1 MIVNVIISKTYR
13 ELNLYF
19 REPIHKNS
27 IHLVTNSF
35 VTSGLG
41 FIFWVIAARF
51 YGSYELGLASA
62 IVSSMNLLT
71 VLSLL
76 GFNISLIKFLPNSS
90 GKENLINSCFTL
102 DLCAASIISIIF
114 LLGINTFSPEL
125 SFLKEN
131 LIFSIFFIIFTATGV
146 IGLLLNSIFIA
157 NRLSK
162 IVLLKDSIFGIL
174 KIPLTIFAIFLGA
187 FGIFFAWGIALM
199 ISSIIGMGLLF
210 KIIPQY
216 KPRVLI
222 EKELIRDMFHFSF
235 WNYIAHIFSLAPA
248 SILPIMIANVLSA
261 DAAAYFYISWMIANL
276 LFSIPAQS
284 TQSLLAECS
293 NFDQK
298 IKENAEKTLKFILLL
313 IILPIVIIL
322 FMGDKLLL
330 LFGREYSIESFK
342 LLQLLAIS
350 AIPYAIN
357 SLFISIKRVKKETT
371 SVVLIYF
378 IMAFIAL
385 MGSYMLVPFMGII
398 GVGIAWLFGN
408 LVTSTAIVFKVAKDK
423 LGKHLISFEGFVY
436 GRK

>member
-1 MIVNVIISKTYR
+1 MIVNVIILKTYR

-19 REPIHKNS
+19 SEPLLKNS
-27 IHLVTNSF
+27 IHLITNSF
-35 VTSGLG
+35 ATSGLG
-41 FIFWVIAARF
+41 FIFWIIAARF
-51 YGSYELGLASA
+51 YDSYEVGLASA
-62 IVSSMNLLT
+62 IVSSMSLLT

-76 GFNISLIKFLPNSS
+76 GFNISLIKFLPNSN
-90 GKENLINSCFTL
+90 GKEDLINSCFTL
-102 DLCAASIISIIF
+102 DLCVSSIISIIF

-131 LIFSIFFIIFTATGV
+131 LIFSIFYIIFTATGV

-162 IVLLKDSIFGIL
+162 NVLLKDSIFGIS
-174 KIPLTIFAIFLGA
+174 KIPLTMFAIFLGA

-199 ISSIIGMGLLF
+199 ISSIIGMALLF

-216 KPRVLI
+216 KPKIFI
-222 EKELIRDMFHFSF
+222 EKELIRNMFHFSF
-235 WNYIAHIFSLAPA
+235 WNYIAHVLSLAPA
-248 SILPIMIANVLSA
+248 SILPIMITNMLSA

-284 TQSLLAECS
+284 TQALLAECS
-293 NFDQK
+293 NFEQK
-298 IKENAEKTLKFILLL
+298 IRENINKSLKFILLL
-313 IILPIVIIL
+313 LIPPIVIIL

-342 LLQLLAIS
+342 MLQLLAIS
-350 AIPYAIN
+350 AFPYSIN
-357 SLFISIKRVKKETT
+357 SLFISIKRVKKETN

-385 MGSYMLVPFMGII
+385 VGSYMLVPYMGLT

-423 LGKHLISFEGFVY
+423 FSKHLI
-436 GRK
+436 